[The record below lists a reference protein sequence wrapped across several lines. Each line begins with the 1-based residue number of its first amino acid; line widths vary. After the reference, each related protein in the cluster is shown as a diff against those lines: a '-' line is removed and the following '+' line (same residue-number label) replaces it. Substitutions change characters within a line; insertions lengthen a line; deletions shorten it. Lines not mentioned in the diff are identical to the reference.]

1 MNKSR
6 FFPLLGLSI
15 LSVLITISAVIAVW
29 NQATDAVTVSERIR
43 SSLGLG
49 ISAGVGLSI
58 VLWVSAGVENWLAHI
73 QKKSTKIVVY
83 LSVYLFVPLFIC
95 VILPGGLILLLS
107 GSLFPQKGWQDLPY
121 PPSPAVEI
129 TSVGDA
135 SVSVKAEDG
144 FYYYCWTLHPENCWD
159 KITKPDDFIA
169 QNSSSGF
176 PEETVVEPSRKAPK
190 GYVDLH
196 GVKYSDMGNE
206 AYAYYA
212 VLEDGSVMYL
222 EQGAEKN
229 ERGFTAGLMFVFT
242 IIPALA
248 GLIAIYVGAGI
259 GALLRWLGGLF
270 SEKEPTLG

>member
-1 MNKSR
+1 MNKSKL
-6 FFPLLGLSI
+6 FPIIGLSI
-15 LSVLITISAVIAVW
+15 LSVLITIVAVIAVW
-29 NQATDAVTVSERIR
+29 NQATDTKTASERIQT
-43 SSLGLG
+43 SLGLG

-58 VLWVSAGVENWLAHI
+58 VLWLSAGVENWLARI
-73 QKKSTKIVVY
+73 PKKSTKILVY
-83 LSVYLFVPLFIC
+83 LSFYLFVPLFMC

-107 GSLFPQKGWQDLPY
+107 GSIFPQRGWQELPS

-135 SVSVKAEDG
+135 SVSVKAQDG
-144 FYYYCWTLHPENCWD
+144 SYYYCWTLHPETCWD
-159 KITKPDDFIA
+159 ETTKPDDFIA

-176 PEETVVEPSRKAPK
+176 PEETFVEPSRKAPK
-190 GYVDLH
+190 GYIDLH

-212 VLEDGSVMYL
+212 VLEDGSVLYF
-222 EQGAEKN
+222 EQGAEDN
-229 ERGFTAGLMFVFT
+229 ERGLITGLMFVFA

-248 GLIAIYVGAGI
+248 GLIITYIGAGT

-270 SEKEPTLG
+270 SEKEPKVE

>member
-1 MNKSR
+1 MNKSKL
-6 FFPLLGLSI
+6 FPIVGLSI
-15 LSVLITISAVIAVW
+15 LSVLITIVAVIAVW
-29 NQATDAVTVSERIR
+29 NQATDAETASQRIQT
-43 SSLGLG
+43 SLGLG

-58 VLWVSAGVENWLAHI
+58 VLWLSAGMENWFARI
-73 QKKSTKIVVY
+73 QKKNTRILVY
-83 LSVYLFVPLFIC
+83 LSVYLFVPIFLC

-107 GSLFPQKGWQDLPY
+107 GSIFPQKGWQDLPY

-144 FYYYCWTLHPENCWD
+144 SYYYCWTLHPENCWD
-159 KITKPDDFIA
+159 TISKPDAFVG

-176 PEETVVEPSRKAPK
+176 PEETFVEPSRQAPN

-212 VLEDGSVMYL
+212 VLEDGSVMYF
-222 EQGAEKN
+222 EQGAEDN
-229 ERGFTAGLMFVFT
+229 ERGFLTGLMFVFAV
-242 IIPALA
+242 IPAIA
-248 GLIAIYVGAGI
+248 GLIVIYIGAGI
-259 GALLRWLGGLF
+259 GAFLRWLGGLF
-270 SEKEPTLG
+270 SEKESKVE